1 MNAHG
6 PVATAGFTNAVVVTT
21 ASVVSVVVP
30 VTADDAGDDAGDV
43 AGAASVADGATEVS
57 RADAGAPSDPTDR
70 HPVAASTS
78 ADTVTSAHGRRAC
91 RMAATYSRATGPA
104 CQARSVRRYL
114 FEVAVPRA
122 AVIAIALIVTTVT
135 VSCSTSPSSGDTG
148 GVGSVAPD
156 ATAPPTAPTTKPP
169 TTQPATTVPVT
180 TVPTPTITATTVPA
194 PVHVFPF
201 VGRDVSYGTTHHDY
215 PAVDVFGCGAQV
227 VAPTSGAVLEISVED
242 RWDPAVDDPATRGGH
257 FASLLGD
264 DGVRY
269 YVAHLDSVA
278 VVAGQRVAAG
288 DPLGVMGRTGN
299 ARNSACHT
307 HLGISRPCPSPEW
320 QVRRGTIACVC
331 AAYSGAGAL
340 HW

>member
-1 MNAHG
+1 
-6 PVATAGFTNAVVVTT
+6 
-21 ASVVSVVVP
+21 
-30 VTADDAGDDAGDV
+30 
-43 AGAASVADGATEVS
+43 
-57 RADAGAPSDPTDR
+57 
-70 HPVAASTS
+70 
-78 ADTVTSAHGRRAC
+78 
-91 RMAATYSRATGPA
+91 
-104 CQARSVRRYL
+104 
-114 FEVAVPRA
+114 
-122 AVIAIALIVTTVT
+122 
-135 VSCSTSPSSGDTG
+135 
-148 GVGSVAPD
+148 
-156 ATAPPTAPTTKPP
+156 
-169 TTQPATTVPVT
+169 
-180 TVPTPTITATTVPA
+180 
-194 PVHVFPF
+194 
-201 VGRDVSYGTTHHDY
+201 VSYGTTHHDY

-320 QVRRGTIACVC
+320 QVRRGEIWPQPYLDAWLAGEDRSPADEVRAAESATPNAC
-331 AAYSGAGAL
+331 ATAILAP
-340 HW
+340 